1 VERKS
6 LAIELKADKPGDFS
20 AVFSTFNVVDLDG
33 DVTLP
38 GAFEDG
44 TVTRVLPA
52 HNWSSYMVGNGT
64 IRADADKAMID
75 GRFFL
80 NTSEGKNWYESIK
93 ADKDSGANLQEYSYG
108 FDVVDASFGQFD
120 NRNVRFL
127 RKLKVHEVSPVT
139 LGAGINTGTVAVKN
153 QQPPTDDE
161 IDLSFTEHVDLIV
174 NEVARFA
181 TRVQERGEVLAKEGR
196 TFSAANVS
204 KLGTIADEIEQV
216 SSRLRELL
224 TATEPKAVTPPD
236 EYADLRAIAADLS
249 RLTTYYALGTP
260 A

>member
-1 VERKS
+1 
-6 LAIELKADKPGDFS
+6 
-20 AVFSTFNVVDLDG
+20 
-33 DVTLP
+33 
-38 GAFEDG
+38 
-44 TVTRVLPA
+44 
-52 HNWSSYMVGNGT
+52 
-64 IRADADKAMID
+64 
-75 GRFFL
+75 
-80 NTSEGKNWYESIK
+80 
-93 ADKDSGANLQEYSYG
+93 
-108 FDVVDASFGQFD
+108 
-120 NRNVRFL
+120 VRFL